1 MAPYT
6 SPFIS
11 SQTGYS
17 GEVNLLDDLVIEQIN
32 LYGLDLL
39 YMPRKMLNLDK
50 LLHES
55 TKNAFEVALPMP
67 MYLKTF
73 DGYDNGMELLTKFG
87 VRNADELTMVMS
99 RSLFTTYYKPFLEQ
113 YYKSIDGSLNYLEG
127 EIDTRPKEG
136 DLIYFPFDD
145 GIFEIKYVNFDQPF
159 FQLGKGYI
167 FEMNCEKF
175 EYSGETFS
183 TGYADVDNTPA
194 ETEYN
199 RTEFIMSEGGYKTFT
214 LNETVR
220 LYNDFTE
227 LSTEGL
233 YDIATE
239 SSEQLIINDM
249 NNVSTEASL
258 DISTEDGAEITSNVS
273 NEFRLYNDPGFL
285 KGVPYVTATVF
296 EWDKPNKKLT
306 LGLFSNSDP
315 DQKDA
320 ITAEIDVNKFS
331 NVLVVGDTSGAQ
343 WYSTSAS
350 DGPIPFNDST
360 VIQDEF
366 DIIKIEDPGDV
377 NPFGFV

>member
-1 MAPYT
+1 
-6 SPFIS
+6 
-11 SQTGYS
+11 
-17 GEVNLLDDLVIEQIN
+17 
-32 LYGLDLL
+32 
-39 YMPRKMLNLDK
+39 
-50 LLHES
+50 
-55 TKNAFEVALPMP
+55 
-67 MYLKTF
+67 
-73 DGYDNGMELLTKFG
+73 
-87 VRNADELTMVMS
+87 
-99 RSLFTTYYKPFLEQ
+99 
-113 YYKSIDGSLNYLEG
+113 
-127 EIDTRPKEG
+127 
-136 DLIYFPFDD
+136 
-145 GIFEIKYVNFDQPF
+145 
-159 FQLGKGYI
+159 
-167 FEMNCEKF
+167 
-175 EYSGETFS
+175 
-183 TGYADVDNTPA
+183 
-194 ETEYN
+194 
-199 RTEFIMSEGGYKTFT
+199 MSEGGYKTFT

-239 SSEQLIINDM
+239 SAEQLLINDM
-249 NNVSTEASL
+249 NNISTETSL

-273 NEFRLYNDPGFL
+273 TEFRLYNDPGFL
-285 KGVPYVTATVF
+285 EGVPYVTATVF

-315 DQKDA
+315 DQKDS

-343 WYSTSAS
+343 WYSTNAS